1 MIIDAEQY
9 IERPMKIS
17 MVKIN
22 ILGII
27 LIIAMYALTES
38 IYHLLWN
45 KEFVNWISLWGF
57 IAIILGFVI
66 HELIHGTTAAI
77 FSKRGWKSIKFG
89 VMWQYL
95 APYCHCKEPLSLKDY
110 RLVVLMPSI
119 VALVIWTTALT
130 FDWSALLAASTV
142 LIVGGCG
149 DYMVFYKLRNE
160 HQRVLVY
167 DYPDAIGGAIFEPK
181 DEK

>member
-27 LIIAMYALTES
+27 LIIAMYALTEG
-38 IYHLLWN
+38 IYYLLWH
-45 KEFVNWISLWGF
+45 KEFETWISLWGF
-57 IAIILGFVI
+57 IAIILGLAI
-66 HELIHGTTAAI
+66 HELIHGITAAI
-77 FSKRGWKSIKFG
+77 FSERGWKSIKFG

-95 APYCHCKEPLSLKDY
+95 APYCHCKEPLPLRNY

-119 VALVIWTTALT
+119 MALVIWATALIFNWHT
-130 FDWSALLAASTV
+130 LLVASTI

-160 HQRVLVY
+160 SSRALVY
-167 DYPDAIGGAIFEPK
+167 DYPDTIGGAIFEPK